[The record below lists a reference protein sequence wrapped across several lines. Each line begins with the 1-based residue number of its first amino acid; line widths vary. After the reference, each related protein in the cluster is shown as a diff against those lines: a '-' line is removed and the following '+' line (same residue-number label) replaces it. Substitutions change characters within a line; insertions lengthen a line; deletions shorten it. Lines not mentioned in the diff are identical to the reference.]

1 MEEENSK
8 KEEVVKSATEENNS
22 KEQEV
27 VKSSI
32 GENSKEQEVVKNSPK
47 KIKAKKE
54 KDFVDVLK
62 MFAPGTSI
70 RAALNDLLMARMGAL
85 IVIDN
90 GRLENILEKGF
101 RINAKFSPQKLVE
114 LSKMDGAVILSR
126 DLKKILYA
134 NTLLSPGQRTTT
146 KETGTRHKAADR
158 TAKQA
163 QTIVVAVSER
173 KNKITLYYKETSYEL
188 AASSEII
195 GRAIETLQILEKQKD
210 IFNDSLDNLN
220 ILELKRLVTINDV
233 SAVFQRLEI
242 IRRISSII
250 KRYLAELGK
259 EGMVINMG
267 LKESIRNL
275 DKEEKMLLKDYFSSN
290 TSFAVKLL
298 SKMDSDFLLEPMNIS
313 RMLFEEL
320 HDRPISPRG
329 LRILS
334 KTNLLERHTIALI
347 KKFRRLDKILVAS
360 DEELLEV
367 LLNEGLVTFFKE
379 EIYNL
384 RERISIG
391 KRI

>member
-1 MEEENSK
+1 
-8 KEEVVKSATEENNS
+8 
-22 KEQEV
+22 
-27 VKSSI
+27 
-32 GENSKEQEVVKNSPK
+32 
-47 KIKAKKE
+47 
-54 KDFVDVLK
+54 

-70 RAALNDLLMARMGAL
+70 RTALNDLLMARMGAL

-90 GRLENILEKGF
+90 ENLEKIVEKGF
-101 RINAKFSPQKLVE
+101 RVNAKFSPQKLVE
-114 LSKMDGAVILSR
+114 LSKMDGAIILSG
-126 DLKKILYA
+126 DLKKILHA
-134 NTLLSPGQRTTT
+134 NTLLSPSQGTST
-146 KETGTRHKAADR
+146 KETGIRHKAADR

-173 KNKITLYYKETSYEL
+173 RNKITLYYKEASYEL
-188 AASSEII
+188 AASSEILR
-195 GRAIETLQILEKQKD
+195 RATETLQTLEKQKD

-220 ILELKRLVTINDV
+220 LLELKRLVTINDV
-233 SAVFQRLEI
+233 SVVLQRLEI
-242 IRRISSII
+242 MKRISNIV

-267 LKESIRNL
+267 LKESIKNL
-275 DKEEKMLLKDYFSSN
+275 DKEEKMILKDYFTSN
-290 TSFAVKLL
+290 STFASKLL
-298 SKMDSDFLLEPMNIS
+298 SRMDFDFLLEPMNIS

-320 HDRPISPRG
+320 HDKSISPKG

-334 KTNLLERHTIALI
+334 KTNLLERHADALI
-347 KKFRRLDKILVAS
+347 KRFKKLDKILVAS

-367 LLNEGLVTFFKE
+367 LGNEGLVTFFKE

>member
-1 MEEENSK
+1 MEQDKLK
-8 KEEVVKSATEENNS
+8 KEVS
-22 KEQEV
+22 
-27 VKSSI
+27 KSS
-32 GENSKEQEVVKNSPK
+32 EKKSKPR
-47 KIKAKKE
+47 KE
-54 KDFVDVLK
+54 KDFIDVLK

-70 RAALNDLLMARMGAL
+70 RTALDDILRARMGAL
-85 IVIDN
+85 IVADN
-90 GRLENILEKGF
+90 GNLERIVEKGF

-114 LSKMDGAVILSR
+114 LAKMDGAIILSK
-126 DLKKILYA
+126 DLKKILHA
-134 NTLLSPGQRTTT
+134 NTLLSPSSRTST

-188 AASSEII
+188 AESSEII
-195 GRAIETLQILEKQKD
+195 RRATETLQTLEKQKEM
-210 IFNDSLDNLN
+210 FNDFLDNLN
-220 ILELKRLVTINDV
+220 LLELKRIVTINDV
-233 SAVFQRLEI
+233 SSVLQRLEI
-242 IRRISSII
+242 IKRISAII

-267 LKESIRNL
+267 LKECIKNL

-290 TSFAVKLL
+290 PSFASKLL
-298 SKMDSDFLLEPMNIS
+298 SRMDFDFLLEPMNIS

-320 HDRPISPRG
+320 HDKPISPKG
-329 LRILS
+329 IRILK
-334 KTNLLERHTIALI
+334 KTNLLERHSTALI
-347 KKFRRLDKILVAS
+347 KKFKKLDKLLVAS

-367 LLNEGLVTFFKE
+367 LGNEGLVTFFKE

-384 RERISIG
+384 REKISVG

>member
-1 MEEENSK
+1 MKEESSK
-8 KEEVVKSATEENNS
+8 KQEVVKSFIEENNS

-27 VKSSI
+27 VKISS
-32 GENSKEQEVVKNSPK
+32 K

-90 GRLENILEKGF
+90 GSLEKIIEKGF
-101 RINAKFSPQKLVE
+101 RVNAKFSPQKLVE
-114 LSKMDGAVILSR
+114 LSKMDGAIILSK

-134 NTLLSPGQRTTT
+134 NTLLSPIQGTTT
-146 KETGTRHKAADR
+146 RETGIRHKAADR

-173 KNKITLYYKETSYEL
+173 KNKITLYYKETSYVL
-188 AASSEII
+188 AASSEILR
-195 GRAIETLQILEKQKD
+195 RATETLQTLEKQKD

-220 ILELKRLVTINDV
+220 LLELKRLGTINDV
-233 SAVFQRLEI
+233 SSVLQRLEI
-242 IRRISSII
+242 IKRISNII

-275 DKEEKMLLKDYFSSN
+275 DKEEKMLLKDYFGFN
-290 TSFAVKLL
+290 LSFAYKLL
-298 SKMDSDFLLEPMNIS
+298 SKMDLDFLLEPMNIS

-320 HDRPISPRG
+320 HDKPIFPRG

-334 KTNLLERHTIALI
+334 KTNLLERHTTALI
-347 KKFRRLDKILVAS
+347 KRFKRLDNLLVAS

-367 LLNEGLVTFFKE
+367 LGNEGLVTFFKE

>member
-1 MEEENSK
+1 MKGDILK
-8 KEEVVKSATEENNS
+8 KEEIIKTSPEKVKT
-22 KEQEV
+22 
-27 VKSSI
+27 
-32 GENSKEQEVVKNSPK
+32 
-47 KIKAKKE
+47 KKE
-54 KDFVDVLK
+54 KDFVDILK

-70 RAALNDLLMARMGAL
+70 RTALNDLLRARMGAL
-85 IVIDN
+85 IVMDN
-90 GRLENILEKGF
+90 GNLEKIIEKGF
-101 RINAKFSPQKLVE
+101 RVNAKFSPQKLVE
-114 LSKMDGAVILSR
+114 LSKMDGAIILSK

-134 NTLLSPGQRTTT
+134 NTLLSPIQGTTT
-146 KETGTRHKAADR
+146 RETGIRHKAADR

-173 KNKITLYYKETSYEL
+173 KNKITLYYKETSYVL
-188 AASSEII
+188 AASSEILR
-195 GRAIETLQILEKQKD
+195 RATETLQTLEKQKD

-220 ILELKRLVTINDV
+220 LLELKKLGTINDV
-233 SAVFQRLEI
+233 SSVLQRLEI
-242 IRRISSII
+242 IKRISNII

-275 DKEEKMLLKDYFSSN
+275 DKEEKMLLKDYFGFN
-290 TSFAVKLL
+290 LSFAYKLL
-298 SKMDSDFLLEPMNIS
+298 SKMDLDFLLEPMNIS

-320 HDRPISPRG
+320 HDKPIFPRG

-334 KTNLLERHTIALI
+334 KTNLLERHTTALI
-347 KKFRRLDKILVAS
+347 KRFKRLDNLLVAS

-367 LLNEGLVTFFKE
+367 LGNEGLVTFFKE